1 MSYGGQAAL
10 RRHQGIDGERG
21 GVVRIV
27 RIAACYA
34 HGPVGAGMPSDERN
48 CTIDGAGWSGRR
60 GIGNAQQR
68 TEYEGRQ
75 RLAGTKQS
83 VRDTVEASVG
93 CLLCPEIVHGPRQR
107 AALTF
112 PRARGGGR
120 RRQQEDAA
128 VNAHDR
134 P

>member
-10 RRHQGIDGERG
+10 RRHQGIDGERR
-21 GVVRIV
+21 GVVRII

-34 HGPVGAGMPSDERN
+34 HGPVGARMPSDERN
-48 CTIDGAGWSGRR
+48 CTIDGAGGGGHC

-83 VRDTVEASVG
+83 VRGAVEASVG
-93 CLLCPEIVHGPRQR
+93 CLLCPEILRGPPKR

-120 RRQQEDAA
+120 RRQQEDSA